1 MLPLPALIYLPI
13 RVQYSDALII
23 ARLSLESLGVTKLSS
38 DFTAQSL
45 NRIPP
50 GVETEDSLCILRQ
63 IINRALALVVSEND
77 NQMIIKG
84 QF

>member
-1 MLPLPALIYLPI
+1 MLPLPALIYL
-13 RVQYSDALII
+13 
-23 ARLSLESLGVTKLSS
+23 LESLGVTKLSS

-45 NRIPP
+45 SRIPP
-50 GVETEDSLCILRQ
+50 GVEPKDSLCILRQ

-84 QF
+84 QFDPLSLDLRTNCK